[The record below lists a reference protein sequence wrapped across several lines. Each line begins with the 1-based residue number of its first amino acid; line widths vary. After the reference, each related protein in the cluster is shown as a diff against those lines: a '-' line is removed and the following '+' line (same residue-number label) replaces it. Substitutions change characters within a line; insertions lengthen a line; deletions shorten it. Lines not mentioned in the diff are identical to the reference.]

1 MDILINIRSMIAI
14 IGYLIA
20 TFGVLMFIPA
30 TIDFIGDEYGAKSFF
45 MIGLICSFIGFS
57 FAFANKSH
65 INKNISIKQGIF
77 LTSIAW
83 IVLCFVASLPY
94 VFSDLNFSFTDG
106 FFEVMSGFSTTGAS
120 IIPDVSVLSTGFHFW
135 RLLMGW
141 FGGVGIVLISVIFIP
156 TLQSMGMILFKIVGM
171 ETFGHSLSKARQTV
185 IGIVILYFVATIVF
199 TIILN
204 IVGEISFFDSLI
216 HIMSSI
222 STTGFSNKN
231 ESVMYFASYKVEW
244 IICFVMFLAGSPYIL
259 MYYAVFLRKFNLLIK
274 DQQFLGYFYFIVII
288 SVILSAYLFLYNG
301 FSILDS
307 LTKATF
313 STLSM
318 LTGTGMANID
328 YTKINPF
335 MTMVLFFTMMV
346 GGCAGSAAGG
356 LKIYRLQVFFKIAK
370 ISIKKIFLTN
380 RVIVPYYNGRP
391 VSSDSAMA
399 ILSYIILFFVTLVVF
414 SCVLSVVGLDFI
426 TAISSAVAC
435 LSGVGPGIGGIVG
448 PVGNYSLLPD
458 SAKWVLSIAMF
469 MGRIELFGV
478 FILFYREFWNE

>member
-1 MDILINIRSMIAI
+1 
-14 IGYLIA
+14 
-20 TFGVLMFIPA
+20 
-30 TIDFIGDEYGAKSFF
+30 
-45 MIGLICSFIGFS
+45 
-57 FAFANKSH
+57 
-65 INKNISIKQGIF
+65 
-77 LTSIAW
+77 
-83 IVLCFVASLPY
+83 
-94 VFSDLNFSFTDG
+94 
-106 FFEVMSGFSTTGAS
+106 MSGFSTTGAS

-171 ETFGHSLSKARQTV
+171 ETFDHSLSKARQTV

-222 STTGFSNKN
+222 STTGLSNKN

-244 IICFVMFLAGSPYIL
+244 IICFVMFLSGSPYIL

-274 DQQFLGYFYFIVII
+274 DQQFIGYFYLIVII
-288 SVILSAYLFLYNG
+288 SIILSVYLFLYNG

-414 SCVLSVVGLDFI
+414 SCVLSAMGLDFI

-469 MGRIELFGV
+469 MGRI
-478 FILFYREFWNE
+478 